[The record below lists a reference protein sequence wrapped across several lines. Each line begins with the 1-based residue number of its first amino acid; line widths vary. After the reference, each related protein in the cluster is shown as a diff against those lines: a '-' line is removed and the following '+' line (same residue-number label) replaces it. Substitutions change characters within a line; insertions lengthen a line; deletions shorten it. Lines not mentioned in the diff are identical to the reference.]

1 MENMVYVTSAS
12 DRTLVVFIPELRLSK
27 TWTKRGQKL
36 PINRDDLIQAYYNP
50 AVESL
55 FKEGMLKTDDV
66 EFLKNVGLMDEDG
79 NKEVVE
85 LSADLLMRMIK
96 LMPIAD
102 LKAHLKTLSNS
113 QLSELGD
120 FAVLHYK
127 DLKMDRVD
135 LLSKVTGKNI
145 LKAIENYK
153 ASMEG

>member
-1 MENMVYVTSAS
+1 
-12 DRTLVVFIPELRLSK
+12 
-27 TWTKRGQKL
+27 
-36 PINRDDLIQAYYNP
+36 
-50 AVESL
+50 
-55 FKEGMLKTDDV
+55 MLKTDDV

-96 LMPIAD
+96 LMPITD